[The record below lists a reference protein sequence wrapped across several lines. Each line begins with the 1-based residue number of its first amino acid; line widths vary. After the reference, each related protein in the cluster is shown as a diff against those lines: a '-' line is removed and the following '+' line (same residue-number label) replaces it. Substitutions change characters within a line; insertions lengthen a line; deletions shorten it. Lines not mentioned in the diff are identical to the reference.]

1 VGAFVWVIVH
11 GSFMVLEGQFKNAR
25 KREMSVCVHMW
36 RCVVCD
42 IDKTWTLDYLGN
54 ILEAKK
60 NFGYAHTF
68 GHLRRVFTVP
78 KLARADAVV
87 S

>member
-60 NFGYAHTF
+60 LWVGTHFWAFETSIYRSKTGAC
-68 GHLRRVFTVP
+68 
-78 KLARADAVV
+78 
-87 S
+87 